1 MDAVTHWLQQAG
13 RHPLLTAAEEVH
25 LGTLIRAWQDHP
37 GGPGAAPAAVQR
49 RGRRALDRMVAGNL
63 RLVATVVR
71 NMRTGLGGAI
81 LDADV
86 PDLLQAGAMGLI
98 RGAERFDPA
107 RGYKFSTYGYWWIRQ
122 GVSRW
127 ADGSCRTIRLPVN
140 HPFHAAKLGRLG
152 TQLTQELGRTPTI
165 SEMAEALGMS
175 PTDFGRLIQVASPC
189 LSLDAPARATEESC
203 SLGELQA
210 APQLA
215 EDPRL
220 QDLRASL
227 EALPVHEARM
237 ARRYWGLEGKAWTQ
251 LQLAAAEGISRDQ
264 VQRALAR
271 IRAKLRGQLS
281 LPI

>member
-49 RGRRALDRMVAGNL
+49 RGRRALDRMVCGNL

-71 NMRTGLGGAI
+71 NMRMGLGGAVVE
-81 LDADV
+81 ADI

-107 RGYKFSTYGYWWIRQ
+107 RDYKFSTYGYWWIRQ

-140 HPFHAAKLGRLG
+140 YPFHSSKLARLA
-152 TQLTQELGRTPTI
+152 TQLTQELGRTP
-165 SEMAEALGMS
+165 SLAQMAEAIGMD
-175 PTDFGRLIQVASPC
+175 PVDFSCLIQVAAPC

-203 SLGELQA
+203 TLGELQA
-210 APQLA
+210 APQPPA

-227 EALPVHEARM
+227 AALPDQEARM
-237 ARRYWGLEGKAWTQ
+237 ARRYWGLEGKPWTQ
-251 LQLAAAEGISRDQ
+251 VRVAAAEGMSRDQ
-264 VQRALAR
+264 AQKVLRR
-271 IRAKLRGQLS
+271 IQERLRG
-281 LPI
+281 